1 MWGRHFSSTALS
13 SYSFFTSRLVKAS
26 VGEGSSGGFS
36 DAHEYGGDE
45 APHQLVES
53 EEQSRGDFA
62 GRQGCDGRE
71 RGPQRRPQ
79 TPRRMAAVEVQDV
92 RKPVFE
98 LPLDGVIKREEAV
111 TREMPFLVK
120 PDCPRIGAA

>member
-1 MWGRHFSSTALS
+1 M
-13 SYSFFTSRLVKAS
+13 KAS
-26 VGEGSSGGFS
+26 VSERSGSSLS
-36 DAHEYGGDE
+36 NAHEDGGYE

-92 RKPVFE
+92 RKTVLE

-111 TREMPFLVK
+111 ARKMSFFVK
-120 PDCPRIGAA
+120 PNRSRVGAE